1 MNEMLKLE
9 EKIKPLQ
16 SITDL
21 AKKRIPGFSDKLTDS
36 NDIDLDY
43 DNSTSKFDKNKKQPI
58 DPEKV
63 LGSLVA
69 FIGNKPLL
77 EKHLE

>member
-1 MNEMLKLE
+1 MNEMNRLE

-16 SITDL
+16 AITEL
-21 AKKRIPGFSDKLTDS
+21 AKKRIPGFSDTLTDG
-36 NDIDLDY
+36 NDIDVDF
-43 DNSTSKFDKNKKQPI
+43 DNVANKYDKNKKQPI

-69 FIGNKPLL
+69 FINNKPLL